1 MAKLLTFEKAI
12 KQTDDGKRHLLLGN
26 GFSRACRNDLFAYD
40 ALFSQ
45 GKDELTESAQK
56 AFDILETTDFESVMR
71 ALKQAVE
78 LLKVYAPKNRKLAKR
93 LAEDADKIR
102 DVLAQAITYSH
113 PERPNAIEDK
123 EFAACRKFLSHFNK
137 IYTLNYDLLLYWA
150 LMNGNIE
157 ESTLSCNDGFHQPDD
172 GPADYVQWD
181 LGNVPYQNI
190 FYLHGALHI
199 FDAGAEVHKYTWCN
213 TGIALVDQI
222 RDALNQNRYP
232 IYVAEGTS
240 KSKMNRIQHSA
251 FLSRAYRSF
260 SNINNSLFI
269 FGHSLSDNDEHILR
283 MIENGKVTTV
293 YISIF
298 GSQKSKD
305 NKKILARA
313 ERLKVAR
320 DKSRQHKKLTVK
332 FFNAASAEVWG

>member
-12 KQTDDGKRHLLLGN
+12 EQTEEGKRHLLLGN

-45 GKDELTESAQK
+45 GKDELTESARK
-56 AFDILETTDFESVMR
+56 AFEILETTDFESVMR
-71 ALKQAVE
+71 ALKQAVG
-78 LLKVYAPKNRKLAKR
+78 LLKVYAPKNSKLARR
-93 LAEDADKIR
+93 LAEDANKVR
-102 DVLAQAITYSH
+102 DVLAKAITYSH
-113 PERPNAIEDK
+113 PDRPNGIEDK
-123 EFAACRKFLSHFNK
+123 EFAACRKFLFHFKK

-150 LMNGNIE
+150 LMNDDVDNLTI
-157 ESTLSCNDGFHQPDD
+157 SCNDGFHQPED
-172 GPADYVQWD
+172 GPADYVKWD

-213 TGIALVDQI
+213 TGVALVDQI

-240 KSKMNRIQHSA
+240 ESKMNRIQHSA

-260 SNINNSLFI
+260 ANIENSLFI
-269 FGHSLSDNDEHILR
+269 FGHSLSDNDNHILR
-283 MIENGKVTTV
+283 LIEGGKVATV

-298 GSQKSKD
+298 GSQRSKD
-305 NKKILARA
+305 NKKIFARA

-320 DKSRQHKKLTVK
+320 DNSGRRRKLTVK
-332 FFNAASAEVWG
+332 FFDAASAEVWG